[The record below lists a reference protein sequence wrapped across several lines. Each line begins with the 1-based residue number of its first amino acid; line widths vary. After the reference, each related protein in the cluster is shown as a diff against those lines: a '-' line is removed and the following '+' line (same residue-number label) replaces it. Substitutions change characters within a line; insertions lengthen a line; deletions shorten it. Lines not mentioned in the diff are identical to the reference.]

1 MALLSLKEISI
12 AFGGPLLLNKA
23 NFQIEKGERVCLV
36 GRNGAGK
43 STLMK
48 IINGKIDPDGG
59 EVVKAAGLKVAY
71 LSQDVPLDI
80 SGTIFDVVADGVG
93 EAGKLLSDYHGILQE
108 IENDASEKNMEKLE
122 KIQHRLDTSDGW
134 NIDSKVNE
142 ILSRMELNPEIKF
155 ETLSVGMKRRVL
167 LAKGLVCD
175 PDILLLDEP
184 TNHLDIESIIW
195 LENFLERYKGTLF
208 FVTHD
213 RKFLRKLS
221 TRIVDLD
228 RGKLN
233 SFACNYDQYQERK
246 QALLD
251 AEEEQNALF
260 DKRLAEEEVWI
271 RRGIKARRTRN
282 EGRVR
287 DLKKM
292 REERGERRERS
303 GNVKM
308 QAQDAERSGKNVVK
322 VRNVS
327 FSYDSNNIFKNFTT
341 TIMRNDRIGI
351 IGPNGCGKSTLLKV
365 ILGELPPQSGE
376 VEAGTNLDIAYFD
389 QQRLQL
395 DDSSSVIDNIG
406 DGSDTIIFNGRSKHI
421 ISYLD
426 DFLFPK
432 DRLNSPVNSLSG
444 GEKNRLMLAKLFSK
458 SSNVLVLD
466 EPTNDLD
473 SETLDLLEELI
484 TDYPGT
490 VLMVSHDRE
499 FLNNIVTSTI
509 VFEGDGLLKEYVG
522 GYDDWQMQKKL
533 QQKDAVTEKSVKKE
547 KVVRKKEKPR
557 KLTFKEKKELEVL
570 PEKIE
575 ALEFENEEILEK
587 MSDPDFFKQSGEE
600 IAAIKGQ
607 MADLEA
613 ELEITYARWEELEA
627 LAEK

>member
-12 AFGGPLLLNKA
+12 AFGGPLLLDKA
-23 NFQIEKGERVCLV
+23 NFQIERGERVCLV

-48 IINGKIDPDGG
+48 IVNGKIDPDDG
-59 EVVKAAGLKVAY
+59 EVVRAAGLKVAY
-71 LSQDVPLDI
+71 LPQEVPQDI
-80 SGTIFDVVADGVG
+80 SGTVFDVVANGIGD
-93 EAGKLLSDYHGILQE
+93 AGKLLSDYHDILKQ
-108 IENDASEKNMEKLE
+108 IENDAGDKNLEKLE
-122 KIQHRLDTSDGW
+122 KIQHLLDVNDGW

-142 ILSRMELNPEIKF
+142 ILSRMELNPEMKF

-167 LAKGLVCD
+167 LAKGLVYD

-195 LENFLERYKGTLF
+195 LENFLERYNGTLF

-213 RKFLRKLS
+213 RRFLRRLS

-260 DKRLAEEEVWI
+260 DKKLAEEESWI

-308 QAQDAERSGKNVVK
+308 QAQEAERSGKNVVK

-327 FSYDSNNIFKNFTT
+327 FSYGSNNIFKNFTT

-365 ILGELPPQSGE
+365 ILGELPPQSGV

-406 DGSDTIIFNGRSKHI
+406 DGSDTIIFNGRSRHI

-458 SSNVLVLD
+458 PSNVLVLD

-499 FLNNIVTSTI
+499 FLNNIVTGII
-509 VFEGDGLLKEYVG
+509 VFEEDGSLKEYVG

-533 QQKDAVTEKSVKKE
+533 QQKEVVTEKPAKKE
-547 KVVRKKEKPR
+547 KVIRKKERPR

-575 ALEFENEEILEK
+575 ALELKNEEILKK
-587 MSDPDFFKQSGEE
+587 MADPDFFKQSGEE

-607 MADLEA
+607 MADLET

-627 LAEK
+627 IAEK